1 MRSADFKSVGVS
13 LSLLFSSLIIIIII
27 IVANQQKNIAQSTSS
42 SSSSAT
48 TVPQLWWLTP
58 RPHSYFLDFAIQKV
72 SDKKKS
78 FSTGDSRVVPHLSTR
93 RAQWCL
99 TSEFGWDLV
108 VPPWSDRTT
117 GERAIVVVSII
128 VSHHHRHHRERPPA
142 SSAQPLMMVAGNF
155 VYFKNIFQIH
165 KVCAHLRWWWPNDD
179 DDGARSCTMMTMVV
193 ADDDEDDDDVDHEH
207 G

>member
-1 MRSADFKSVGVS
+1 MMMLIEQYFLLADHDDDDGDEKGIHAMIVVYSSRGCRFDSCSDQRDHPLKYFLDNYSQILMVKNIRPLQIWS
-13 LSLLFSSLIIIIII
+13 LHSSPEQLLSLLFSSLIIIII

-93 RAQWCL
+93 
-99 TSEFGWDLV
+99 
-108 VPPWSDRTT
+108 VP
-117 GERAIVVVSII
+117 
-128 VSHHHRHHRERPPA
+128 
-142 SSAQPLMMVAGNF
+142 N
-155 VYFKNIFQIH
+155 
-165 KVCAHLRWWWPNDD
+165 
-179 DDGARSCTMMTMVV
+179 GA
-193 ADDDEDDDDVDHEH
+193 
-207 G
+207 